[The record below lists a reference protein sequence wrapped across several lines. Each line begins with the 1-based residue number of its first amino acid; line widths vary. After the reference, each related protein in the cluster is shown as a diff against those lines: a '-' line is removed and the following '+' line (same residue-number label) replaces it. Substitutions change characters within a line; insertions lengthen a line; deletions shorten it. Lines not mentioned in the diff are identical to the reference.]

1 MKNHRFRRILSLIL
15 VAALLAG
22 FYVPGAQAASTGLSW
37 KETDR
42 EIKPDMSDR
51 IAETQVEEKYRPS
64 DIVRVSI
71 ILEDKPTIQAGYS
84 TRNIVG
90 NAEAMAY
97 SSQLKS
103 KQDALAAAISA
114 QALGGK
120 KLDVVWNLT
129 LAANL
134 ISARVPYGSMDAIAK
149 VAGVK
154 TVVLENTYLP
164 CVIEREE
171 TVAEPQMFASLGMTG
186 SSLVWSSGFTGAGSR
201 IAVLDT
207 GSDTNHQSLDS
218 GAYLYA
224 LEQNAKAAGVSFEE
238 YVSSL
243 DLLDAQEI
251 ATVLPY
257 LNFKKLF
264 PAVTADQL
272 YLSEKLPF
280 AANYIDKNLVVDHE
294 SDGQGEHGS
303 HVAGIATANRFIPK
317 DGGYVDALNT
327 VMMAGIAPDAQL
339 ITMKV
344 FGRNGGPTDSDYMA
358 AIEDA
363 IYLGCDSVNLS
374 LGSSVSDFAFND
386 EYAAFLE
393 YMTQT
398 DTVVVASAG
407 NSYS

>member
-114 QALGGK
+114 QVLGGK

-207 GSDTNHQSLDS
+207 GTDTNHQSW
-218 GAYLYA
+218 
-224 LEQNAKAAGVSFEE
+224 
-238 YVSSL
+238 
-243 DLLDAQEI
+243 
-251 ATVLPY
+251 T
-257 LNFKKLF
+257 
-264 PAVTADQL
+264 AV
-272 YLSEKLPF
+272 
-280 AANYIDKNLVVDHE
+280 
-294 SDGQGEHGS
+294 
-303 HVAGIATANRFIPK
+303 
-317 DGGYVDALNT
+317 
-327 VMMAGIAPDAQL
+327 
-339 ITMKV
+339 
-344 FGRNGGPTDSDYMA
+344 PTCTPWSRMPRPQ
-358 AIEDA
+358 
-363 IYLGCDSVNLS
+363 V
-374 LGSSVSDFAFND
+374 
-386 EYAAFLE
+386 
-393 YMTQT
+393 
-398 DTVVVASAG
+398 
-407 NSYS
+407 